1 MAAAVEHVNLH
12 KRIALNMMKLFGTTP
27 KRLIL
32 SFMIPTAFL
41 SMWISNTATTALM
54 LPIMQITL
62 TELEKNSRSEIEHD
76 LPSVKNKMKKIL
88 SMAVCVKNFFYI
100 VTHFTLENVLKNG
113 SCLVSLVSTT
123 LSSLFIFSQYA
134 HSQAGRTK
142 TAGP

>member
-1 MAAAVEHVNLH
+1 MSAAVEHVNLH
-12 KRIALNMMKLFGTTP
+12 KRIALNMMKLFGTTT

-62 TELEKNSRSEIEHD
+62 TELEKNSMSEIEHD

-88 SMAVCVKNFFYI
+88 SMAVCVKIF
-100 VTHFTLENVLKNG
+100 FTLKF
-113 SCLVSLVSTT
+113 T
-123 LSSLFIFSQYA
+123 L
-134 HSQAGRTK
+134 HK
-142 TAGP
+142 